1 MADESDRDTGA
12 FSEIEE
18 AFFREGDAA
27 SEVHEIE
34 TTFGPP
40 RASLWS
46 RLFKRTP
53 RAANAAAEH
62 DDEDDWEWKVAMA
75 RARHATSPGI

>member
-1 MADESDRDTGA
+1 MADDSDRDTGA

-34 TTFGPP
+34 TTFEPP

-53 RAANAAAEH
+53 RAASEAEH
-62 DDEDDWEWKVAMA
+62 DDDDWEWKVAMA